1 MSGQTSSDRDP
12 YAVLGVAPDAT
23 QALIDHAYRNL
34 VRRYHPDSRSASEA
48 GQVPS
53 DDASLRHVMAAY
65 RVIGD
70 PARRDDYDH
79 RRPNPSL
86 PGMVSVRVRTPPSR
100 DGALVTAG
108 PVSWNPS
115 PSRPPIPLQEIPP
128 NGCGRGPGVT
138 TETPTAM
145 RTDPVRVEALM
156 AEVKQLQIAR
166 DSNRRIG
173 MALGILMNQ
182 LDIDDEEA
190 FDVLRRTS
198 QNTNRKLRDVA
209 EDVIRRHT
217 RNRGPSRVKVSLIGV
232 G

>member
-1 MSGQTSSDRDP
+1 
-12 YAVLGVAPDAT
+12 
-23 QALIDHAYRNL
+23 
-34 VRRYHPDSRSASEA
+34 
-48 GQVPS
+48 
-53 DDASLRHVMAAY
+53 
-65 RVIGD
+65 
-70 PARRDDYDH
+70 
-79 RRPNPSL
+79 
-86 PGMVSVRVRTPPSR
+86 
-100 DGALVTAG
+100 
-108 PVSWNPS
+108 
-115 PSRPPIPLQEIPP
+115 
-128 NGCGRGPGVT
+128 
-138 TETPTAM
+138 
-145 RTDPVRVEALM
+145 M